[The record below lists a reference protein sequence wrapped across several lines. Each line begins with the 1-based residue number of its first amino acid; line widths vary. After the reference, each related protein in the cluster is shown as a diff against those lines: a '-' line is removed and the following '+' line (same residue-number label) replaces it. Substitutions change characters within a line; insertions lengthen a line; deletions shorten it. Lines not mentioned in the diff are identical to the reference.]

1 MFHIFSK
8 KKFLVDYLQNF
19 VDIHNHILPGIDDG
33 AKNVQESIDLI
44 RGFKELGITN
54 LVATPHIMSNLYPN
68 TKETIATS
76 MDLLTNEM
84 LANDLKD
91 ISIEAAAEH
100 MIDDN
105 FEDLLLSGEIMPM
118 RKNYLLVE
126 MSYLQASINFDDAIQ
141 NIMKK
146 GFFPILA
153 HPERYGYWHTNKA
166 NYSKHKKKG
175 VQYQLNLLSLSDY
188 YGPEV
193 HKMALSLLDHGHFD
207 YMASDLHSL
216 EQLEYLKEIK
226 IKPNLLESIIPIIN
240 NTITKF
246 Y

>member
-1 MFHIFSK
+1 M
-8 KKFLVDYLQNF
+8 DYLQNF

-68 TKETIATS
+68 TKETIEAS
-76 MDLLTNEM
+76 MDLLTNE
-84 LANDLKD
+84 LIANYLKD

-105 FEDLLLSGEIMPM
+105 FEDILERGEVMPM
-118 RKNYLLVE
+118 RKQYLLVE
-126 MSYLQASINFDDAIQ
+126 MSFLQASINFDDAIQ
-141 NIMKK
+141 SVMKK
-146 GFFPILA
+146 GLFPVLA
-153 HPERYGYWHTNKA
+153 HPERYGYWHSNKA
-166 NYSKHKKKG
+166 NYSQYKKKG

-188 YGPEV
+188 YGAEV
-193 HKMALSLLDHGHFD
+193 QKMALYLLDHGLCD
-207 YMASDLHSL
+207 YIASDIHRL
-216 EQLEYLKEIK
+216 EQLEALKEIK
-226 IKPNLLESIIPIIN
+226 IKANLLESIIPIIN
-240 NTITKF
+240 NTITNF

>member
-44 RGFKELGITN
+44 HGFKELGITN

-193 HKMALSLLDHGHFD
+193 HKMALYLLDHGHFD
-207 YMASDLHSL
+207 YIASDIHRL
-216 EQLEYLKEIK
+216 EQLEALKEIK
-226 IKPNLLESIIPIIN
+226 IKANLLESIIPIIN
-240 NTITKF
+240 NTLTKF

>member
-8 KKFLVDYLQNF
+8 KKYLVDYLHNF

-33 AKNVQESIDLI
+33 AKNVQESVDLI

-68 TKETIATS
+68 TKETITNS
-76 MDLLTNEM
+76 LDLLTNAL

-91 ISIEAAAEH
+91 ISIEASAEH

-105 FEDLLLSGEIMPM
+105 FEELLEQGEVMSM
-118 RKNYLLVE
+118 RKQYLLVE

-141 NIMKK
+141 NVMKK
-146 GFFPILA
+146 GLFPILA
-153 HPERYGYWHTNKA
+153 HPERYGYWHTNKN
-166 NYSKHKKKG
+166 NYSKYKKKG
-175 VQYQLNLLSLSDY
+175 VQYQLNILSLSDY

-193 HKMALSLLDHGHFD
+193 HKMALNLLDHGLID
-207 YMASDLHSL
+207 YIASDIHRR
-216 EQLEYLKEIK
+216 EQIEYLKEIK
-226 IKPNLLESIIPIIN
+226 INAGLSESIIPLIN
-240 NTITKF
+240 NTINQF

>member
-44 RGFKELGITN
+44 HGFMELGITN

-84 LANDLKD
+84 LAKDLKD

-105 FEDLLLSGEIMPM
+105 FEDLLLNGEVMPM

-153 HPERYGYWHTNKA
+153 HPERYGYWHTNKS
-166 NYSKHKKKG
+166 NYSFFKENG
-175 VQYQLNLLSLSDY
+175 GQSQLNLLSLSDY

-193 HKMALSLLDHGHFD
+193 QKMALYLLDHRHFD
-207 YMASDLHSL
+207 YIASDIHRL
-216 EQLEYLKEIK
+216 EQLEALKEIK
-226 IKPNLLESIIPIIN
+226 IKANLLESIIPIIN

>member
-8 KKFLVDYLQNF
+8 KKYLVDYLHNF

-44 RGFKELGITN
+44 RGFNELGITN
-54 LVATPHIMSNLYPN
+54 LVATPHIMNNLYPN
-68 TKETIATS
+68 TKETITNS
-76 MDLLTNEM
+76 LDLLTNEL

-91 ISIEAAAEH
+91 ISIEASAEH

-105 FEDLLLSGEIMPM
+105 FEALLEQGEVMSM
-118 RKNYLLVE
+118 RKQYLLVE
-126 MSYLQASINFDDAIQ
+126 MSYLQASINFDDAIKS
-141 NIMKK
+141 IMKK

-166 NYSKHKKKG
+166 NYSKYKKKG
-175 VQYQLNLLSLSDY
+175 VQYQLNILSLSDY

-193 HKMALSLLDHGHFD
+193 HKMALNLLDHGLFD
-207 YMASDLHSL
+207 YIATDIHRR
-216 EQLEYLKEIK
+216 EQIEALKEIK
-226 IKPNLLESIIPIIN
+226 INASVSESIIPLIN
-240 NTITKF
+240 NTINQF